1 MITLFSG
8 CMTVAAV
15 GAAGA
20 ATGAGVAY
28 AKGDLEDTIHRPPA
42 EVARAA
48 LLAFSQLKIAKES
61 LHSTSEEIVIK
72 GVTAGDH
79 SVTIKIFEEP
89 TLLEYSHSKISIRT
103 GIFGDDRESRKILNA
118 INRNLKL

>member
-1 MITLFSG
+1 
-8 CMTVAAV
+8 MTVAAV

-28 AKGDLEDTIHRPPA
+28 VKGDLEETIRRPPE

-48 LLAFSQLKIAKES
+48 MLAFSQLKIAKES
-61 LHSTSEEIVIK
+61 LLSTSEGIVIK

-89 TLLEYSHSKISIRT
+89 TLLEYSHSRITIRI
-103 GIFGDDRESRKILNA
+103 GVFGDEQESRTILNA
-118 INRNLKL
+118 INRNLKQ